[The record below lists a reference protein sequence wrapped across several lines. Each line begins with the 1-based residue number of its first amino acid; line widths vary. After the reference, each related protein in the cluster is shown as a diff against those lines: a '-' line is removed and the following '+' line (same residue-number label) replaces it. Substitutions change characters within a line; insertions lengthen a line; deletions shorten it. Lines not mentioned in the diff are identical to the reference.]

1 MDCIGCHVTY
11 LCLHVLFIMP
21 YLNPPC
27 RAQCS
32 TNFACCGGDS
42 VSFNQLGLCLDLL
55 MDIMINPEQYS
66 VV

>member
-1 MDCIGCHVTY
+1 
-11 LCLHVLFIMP
+11 MP

-32 TNFACCGGDS
+32 TNFAHVAGATLL
-42 VSFNQLGLCLDLL
+42 VSNQLGLCLDLL